1 MAQRPASSP
10 YVRHRP
16 RELRRL
22 YEPLSLL
29 CALQEQMAEQKDI
42 EVVGAGGVEGILHP
56 RRDFLNALVQ
66 LAAFEQGCDLAI
78 TAGYDHDS
86 VVIAVAGSP
95 DVSDQVIE
103 FLKSLLGMVTN
114 ALDAGLRA
122 ETWNR
127 ELSNISNYVMG
138 LHNENSFAVYHTI
151 LDHIAPICIN
161 QIAARSNSSSIRFDF
176 ADWFRGTFF
185 SSNSMALLKT
195 DMPALVH
202 SCFSAS
208 QDGKFEIFKR
218 FVCQSQQS
226 AGSFEEFHRQLLN
239 LTMPLEMCNLLL
251 KSAIS
256 IRQDLHREI
265 RVCNVPPGER
275 MKIPLVRKKLDL
287 DGIAHRMFSE
297 SQRSKQLSQVLERF
311 VPAPSKLIER
321 LKYYQENVFT
331 QIHPELRLVDHFDKS
346 NGVQYFDKYDRYIAT
361 SKPSCYLCSQY
372 LSHRLNYH
380 LRKCDPNDIDLHWR
394 LPDIQAAES
403 SAHFKEQ
410 TDILR
415 KITERVR
422 RDVESFVLDRYSESN
437 ESLMDDDISQSSSL
451 FSETTTQSEELSY
464 GEADECP
471 NPYKFPLGTE
481 GDKPPGCDQFAGGE
495 DEYEEDEVVFRGRQ
509 GKAGNIFH
517 YLNLVF
523 LFVLLLM
530 SGGLS

>member
-10 YVRHRP
+10 YVCHRP

-29 CALQEQMAEQKDI
+29 CALQEQMVEQKDI
-42 EVVGAGGVEGILHP
+42 EVVDVGGVGGILHH

-95 DVSDQVIE
+95 DVSDQVIR
-103 FLKSLLGMVTN
+103 FLKRLLDMVT
-114 ALDAGLRA
+114 D
-122 ETWNR
+122 
-127 ELSNISNYVMG
+127 
-138 LHNENSFAVYHTI
+138 
-151 LDHIAPICIN
+151 
-161 QIAARSNSSSIRFDF
+161 NSSLRFDF
-176 ADWFRGTFF
+176 ADWFRRTFF
-185 SSNSMALLKT
+185 SSNGMALPKN
-195 DMPALVH
+195 DMPGLVR
-202 SCFSAS
+202 SCFSAY

-218 FVCQSQQS
+218 FVCQSQRD
-226 AGSFEEFHRQLLN
+226 AGLFEKFHRQLLN
-239 LTMPLEMCNLLL
+239 LTMPMAMCELLL
-251 KSAIS
+251 KSANS

-265 RVCNVPPGER
+265 KVYNVPPGER
-275 MKIPLVRKKLDL
+275 MKIPLVRKKLNL
-287 DGIAHRMFSE
+287 DDIAHRMFSD

-321 LKYYQENVFT
+321 LKYYQENVLT
-331 QIHPELRLVDHFDKS
+331 QIHPELRLVDYFDKS
-346 NGVQYFDKYDRYIAT
+346 NRVQYFDKYDRYIAT

-372 LSHRLNYH
+372 MSHRLNYH

-422 RDVESFVLDRYSESN
+422 RDVESFVLDRCSESN
-437 ESLMDDDISQSSSL
+437 ESLMDDDISQSFSL
-451 FSETTTQSEELSY
+451 SSETTTKSEDLSY

-471 NPYKFPLGTE
+471 TPYRFPLGTE
-481 GDKPPGCDQFAGGE
+481 DDKPSGCDQYAGGE
-495 DEYEEDEVVFRGRQ
+495 DEDEDEEDEVVFRGRQ
-509 GKAGNIFH
+509 GAIFIT
-517 YLNLVF
+517 
-523 LFVLLLM
+523 
-530 SGGLS
+530 

>member
-10 YVRHRP
+10 YVCHRP

-29 CALQEQMAEQKDI
+29 CALQEQMVEQKDI
-42 EVVGAGGVEGILHP
+42 EVVDVGEVGGILHH

-95 DVSDQVIE
+95 DVSDRVIQ
-103 FLKSLLGMVTN
+103 FLKRLLDMVTG
-114 ALDAGLRA
+114 ALHAGLCA

-127 ELSNISNYVMG
+127 DLLKISNYVTG
-138 LHNENSFAVYHTI
+138 LHNENSFAVHA
-151 LDHIAPICIN
+151 D
-161 QIAARSNSSSIRFDF
+161 NSSLRFDF
-176 ADWFRGTFF
+176 ADWFRRTFF
-185 SSNSMALLKT
+185 SSNGMALPKN
-195 DMPALVH
+195 DMPGLVR
-202 SCFSAS
+202 SCFSAY

-218 FVCQSQQS
+218 FVCQSQRD
-226 AGSFEEFHRQLLN
+226 AGLFEKFHRQLLN
-239 LTMPLEMCNLLL
+239 LTMPMAMCELLL
-251 KSAIS
+251 KSANS

-265 RVCNVPPGER
+265 KVYNVPPGER
-275 MKIPLVRKKLDL
+275 MKIPLVRKKLNL
-287 DGIAHRMFSE
+287 DDIAHRMFSD

-321 LKYYQENVFT
+321 LKYYQENVLT
-331 QIHPELRLVDHFDKS
+331 QIHPELRLVDYFDKS
-346 NGVQYFDKYDRYIAT
+346 NRVQYFDKYDRYIAT

-372 LSHRLNYH
+372 MSHRLNYH

-422 RDVESFVLDRYSESN
+422 RDVESFVLDRCSESN
-437 ESLMDDDISQSSSL
+437 ESLMDDDISQSFSL
-451 FSETTTQSEELSY
+451 SSETTTKSEDLSY

-471 NPYKFPLGTE
+471 TPYRFPLGTE
-481 GDKPPGCDQFAGGE
+481 GDKPSGCDQYAGGE
-495 DEYEEDEVVFRGRQ
+495 DEDEDEEDEVVFRGRQ
-509 GKAGNIFH
+509 GTFFIT
-517 YLNLVF
+517 
-523 LFVLLLM
+523 
-530 SGGLS
+530 

>member
-10 YVRHRP
+10 YVCHRP

-29 CALQEQMAEQKDI
+29 CALQEQMVEQKDI
-42 EVVGAGGVEGILHP
+42 EVVDVGEVGGILHH

-95 DVSDQVIE
+95 DVSDQVIR
-103 FLKSLLGMVTN
+103 FLKRLLDMVTG
-114 ALDAGLRA
+114 ALHAGLCA

-127 ELSNISNYVMG
+127 DLLKISNYVTG
-138 LHNENSFAVYHTI
+138 LHNENSFAVYHMI
-151 LDHIAPICIN
+151 FHQIAPICIN
-161 QIAARSNSSSIRFDF
+161 SMAARSSDPKGMTMASLCHADNSSLRFDF
-176 ADWFRGTFF
+176 ADWFRRTFF
-185 SSNSMALLKT
+185 SSNGMALPKN
-195 DMPALVH
+195 DMPDLVR
-202 SCFSAS
+202 SCFSAY

-218 FVCQSQQS
+218 FVCQSQRD
-226 AGSFEEFHRQLLN
+226 AGLFEKFHRQLLN
-239 LTMPLEMCNLLL
+239 LTMPMAMCELLL
-251 KSAIS
+251 KSANS

-265 RVCNVPPGER
+265 KVYNVPPGER
-275 MKIPLVRKKLDL
+275 MKIPLVRKKLNL
-287 DGIAHRMFSE
+287 DDIAHRMFSD

-321 LKYYQENVFT
+321 LKYYQENVLT
-331 QIHPELRLVDHFDKS
+331 QIHPELRLVDYFDKS
-346 NGVQYFDKYDRYIAT
+346 NRVQYFDKYDRYIAT

-372 LSHRLNYH
+372 LSHRINYH

-422 RDVESFVLDRYSESN
+422 RDVESFVLDRCSESN
-437 ESLMDDDISQSSSL
+437 ESLMDDDISQSFSL
-451 FSETTTQSEELSY
+451 SSETTTKSEDLSY

-471 NPYKFPLGTE
+471 TPYRFPLGTE
-481 GDKPPGCDQFAGGE
+481 GDKPSGCDQYAGGE
-495 DEYEEDEVVFRGRQ
+495 DEDEDEEDEVVFRGRQ
-509 GKAGNIFH
+509 GTFFIT
-517 YLNLVF
+517 
-523 LFVLLLM
+523 
-530 SGGLS
+530 